1 MNISSVLVRTKPEDV
16 EEVLQALEDSGM
28 CYVYFRHPE
37 TGELFP
43 LYDKKTGKIIVVI
56 EAEDTKEEVFKMKA
70 IQSLPKVLSA
80 ELIYA
85 YSDEW
90 AKAKDYLN
98 KNADRVPEILNDD
111 NVKAEDIRYGG
122 RVPKWV

>member
-1 MNISSVLVRTKPEDV
+1 MNISSVVVRCKPEDLN
-16 EEVLQALEDSGM
+16 EVLQSLEDSGM
-28 CYVYFRHPE
+28 CDVYF
-37 TGELFP
+37 
-43 LYDKKTGKIIVVI
+43 YDESGKIVVVI
-56 EAEDTKEEVFKMKA
+56 EAEDVKEEVFKMKA

-80 ELIYA
+80 ELVFS

-90 AKAKDYLN
+90 AKAKEYLD

-111 NVKAEDIRYGG
+111 KVKAEDIKYQG

>member
-1 MNISSVLVRTKPEDV
+1 MNISSVVVRTKPEHI
-16 EEVLQALEDSGM
+16 EEVLQSLEDSGM
-28 CYVYFRHPE
+28 CDVYFHDP
-37 TGELFP
+37 
-43 LYDKKTGKIIVVI
+43 KKGLVVVVI
-56 EAEDTKEEVFKMKA
+56 EAEDTNEEVFKMKA

-80 ELIYA
+80 ELVYS

-98 KNADRVPEILNDD
+98 ENADRVPEILNDD
-111 NVKAEDIRYGG
+111 KVRAEDIKYGG

>member
-1 MNISSVLVRTKPEDV
+1 MNISSVVVRCKPEDLN
-16 EEVLQALEDSGM
+16 EVIQSLEDSGM
-28 CYVYFRHPE
+28 CDVYFHDE
-37 TGELFP
+37 S
-43 LYDKKTGKIIVVI
+43 GKIVVVI

-80 ELIYA
+80 ELIFS

-90 AKAKDYLN
+90 AEAKEYLD
-98 KNADRVPEILNDD
+98 KNVGKIPEWLNDD
-111 NVKAEDIRYGG
+111 KVRAEDIEYKG